1 MAIPTEDL
9 VARGQLVG
17 LREKSADDS
26 WNDYLWRTDDELAEL
41 DAAPPLRM
49 SFEQYAPIHRDD
61 LRYTTSRSHRFA
73 ILELADGKHI
83 GNCMYYDLDR
93 RSKEAELG
101 VMVGDRAYWN
111 SGYGSE
117 AVRLLVSRMFEDLE
131 LDRVYLKT
139 LDWNIRAQHAFEKV
153 GFTRYGW
160 KDQGRYRF
168 MLMEIK
174 RPTWEQAQSVPPSPT
189 E

>member
-61 LRYTTSRSHRFA
+61 LRYATSRSRRFA
-73 ILELADGKHI
+73 IVTLADGKHI
-83 GNCMYYDLDR
+83 GNCMYYDLDN

-117 AVRLLVSRMFEDLE
+117 AVRLLVSTMFEDLE

-174 RPTWEQAQSVPPSPT
+174 RPTSEQAQNAPPSPAQ
-189 E
+189 